1 LRRAGLP
8 ALALVSIA
16 CLAAACGGRS
26 ASPGVASL
34 GSTTTTTAL
43 ATATQNTASPA
54 DYSKDV
60 AYAGCMQAHG
70 EPDFPDPN
78 AQGDFS
84 FSEGSH
90 GNGVNPNSPRFIS
103 ANKSCEH
110 LEPNGGVQ
118 TAADQRE
125 ALAIGLKV
133 SACMRKHGVPNFPD
147 PNSQGDLLIRGSLG
161 ASGGQVNAAMKAC
174 QSLFEQFGAI
184 P

>member
-1 LRRAGLP
+1 
-8 ALALVSIA
+8 
-16 CLAAACGGRS
+16 
-26 ASPGVASL
+26 
-34 GSTTTTTAL
+34 
-43 ATATQNTASPA
+43 
-54 DYSKDV
+54 
-60 AYAGCMQAHG
+60 
-70 EPDFPDPN
+70 
-78 AQGDFS
+78 
-84 FSEGSH
+84 
-90 GNGVNPNSPRFIS
+90 
-103 ANKSCEH
+103 

>member
-1 LRRAGLP
+1 MNGADAPHQGRRPRLRRAGLP

-78 AQGDFS
+78 
-84 FSEGSH
+84 
-90 GNGVNPNSPRFIS
+90 
-103 ANKSCEH
+103 
-110 LEPNGGVQ
+110 
-118 TAADQRE
+118 
-125 ALAIGLKV
+125 
-133 SACMRKHGVPNFPD
+133 
-147 PNSQGDLLIRGSLG
+147 SQGDLLIRGSLG

-174 QSLFEQFGAI
+174 QSLFDQFGAI